1 MLRDVLTVK
10 NTWISLHIN
19 DQRVNNLSQDAHSP
33 YSIAA
38 RKYRPRQFSD
48 LIGQEAVVKIL
59 THAIESDRLP
69 HAFILTG
76 IRGVGKTT
84 IARLIARCLNCVGT
98 DGAGKPTITP
108 CGVCP
113 SCEAINNDCH
123 LDVIEMDAASRTGVD
138 DIREVIEAVR
148 YKAVSGRYKIYIIDE
163 VHMLS
168 KSAFNALL
176 KTLEEPPPHAKFI
189 FATTEIRR
197 VPDTILSRCMRFDLK
212 RLNPEHLK
220 NYFKTIAE
228 KEKATIDEEALN
240 LLVKAADGSVRDGLS
255 LLDQAITLSRGTIKA
270 ETFHEMLGLVDKS
283 EIFQLFQRVISGEA
297 APCLQFFDQLYAK
310 GADPYTI
317 LQDLLTLVHWLS
329 VLKIN
334 PSCGGDSS
342 YSPEEQKRAKEISD
356 TLSIP
361 ILTRLWQVLLK
372 GAEEVRSAPS
382 AFQAAQMVL
391 IRLVYLKNLPST
403 AEILD
408 SFSENPPAAL
418 QDNKISSVAPK
429 DPLVVSLPPRENEK
443 TIRGENEGKN
453 EKPSHPFVKEALEAF
468 PGAKVEYLEV
478 QER

>member
-1 MLRDVLTVK
+1 M
-10 NTWISLHIN
+10 SL
-19 DQRVNNLSQDAHSP
+19 DTHSP

-48 LIGQEAVVKIL
+48 LIGQEAIVKIL

-84 IARLIARCLNCVGT
+84 IARLIARSLNCVGV
-98 DGAGKPTITP
+98 DGTGTPTLTP

-123 LDVIEMDAASRTGVD
+123 MDVIEMDAASRTGVD
-138 DIREVIEAVR
+138 DIREVIESVR

-212 RLNPEHLK
+212 RLNPEPLK
-220 NYFKTIAE
+220 NYFKIIAE

-255 LLDQAITLSRGTIKA
+255 LLDQAITLSKGIIKA
-270 ETFHEMLGLVDKS
+270 ETFHEMLGLVDKDD
-283 EIFQLFQRVISGEA
+283 IFQLFQKLISGEA
-297 APCLQFFDQLYAK
+297 ALCLQFFDQLYAK
-310 GADPYTI
+310 GADPHTV
-317 LQDLLTLVHWLS
+317 LQDLLSLVHWLS

-334 PSCGGDSS
+334 PSCASDSG
-342 YSPEEQKRAKEISD
+342 YSPEEQKQAKEISEK
-356 TLSIP
+356 LSIP

-391 IRLVYLKNLPST
+391 IRLAYLKNLPST

-408 SFSENPPAAL
+408 TFSENTVVAL
-418 QDNKISSVAPK
+418 QDNKIHSVTTKEPPVA
-429 DPLVVSLPPRENEK
+429 SLPTRQSEK
-443 TIRGENEGKN
+443 TTQGTNEDKN
-453 EKPSHPFVKEALEAF
+453 EKPFNPLVKEALEAF

-478 QER
+478 